1 MSPPTRGQQIGL
13 VLLLGAITVYV
24 LWVVLR

>member
-1 MSPPTRGQQIGL
+1 MIPPTRGQQIGL
-13 VLLLGAITVYV
+13 VLLLGAVTAYV